1 MVALGNGCEG
11 GCPVRRTARIVVYVS
26 GAIVLALAM
35 TITCALW
42 PEPLPAKQHMEPA
55 APLRIDHVTIVDVD
69 TGRLVP
75 DQSILVAAG
84 RIAQIAA
91 FGSVDDQPGVRRIDA
106 AGQYVVPGYNN
117 MHSHIL
123 TTAHPA
129 AGLALMLSEG
139 VTGFRQM
146 NGSDRLLQLRRESR
160 LPLNENT
167 PALLV
172 TPGDLV
178 LPFNVASAAEAQA
191 LVRHQKAAGADFIK
205 VGATTPPLLYA
216 ILSAARTDAVPVV
229 GHLPEGIDPVRASR
243 SGFHSIEHLGPGD
256 TLWIGCSSKK
266 ATLMAEAERHPSV
279 GAPPFPIP
287 AFAQKLLSP
296 LVPQLMARRLLNP
309 AAFEEEEDVARLQ
322 RAFDSYEP
330 GECRAL
336 AQALAR
342 NGTWMVPTL
351 VRLRSQYLQD
361 SPEYRTDPVI
371 PYLEPQAYR
380 AWVKVA
386 GIFAALPERSRRTF
400 REGYDRSLALTAL
413 LADAGVPMM
422 TGTDGSYQTP
432 GMSMG
437 QEFRE
442 LARAGL
448 SPLKILQM
456 ATRDPS
462 IFLGRTATM
471 GSVAVGKNA
480 DLVILSGNT
489 LSDVSN
495 LNHIVGVVRSGHYH
509 SRDDLQHMRERIASA
524 HGRLD

>member
-1 MVALGNGCEG
+1 MH
-11 GCPVRRTARIVVYVS
+11 RTAKIVLYVS
-26 GAIVLALAM
+26 GAVVFALAVA
-35 TITCALW
+35 IACVFW
-42 PEPLPAKQHMEPA
+42 PEPLPARQHMEPA

-69 TGRLVP
+69 TGRLIP
-75 DQSILVAAG
+75 DRSILIEGG
-84 RIAQIAA
+84 RIAQITG
-91 FGSVDDQPGVRRIDA
+91 FGSVADHPGVRRIDV

-117 MHSHIL
+117 MHSHVL
-123 TTAHPA
+123 AAAHPA
-129 AGLALMLSEG
+129 AGLGLMLSEG

-146 NGSDRLLQLRRESR
+146 NGSDRMLKLRRENR
-160 LPLNENT
+160 LPLNKDT
-167 PALLV
+167 PALLAM
-172 TPGDLV
+172 PGDLV
-178 LPFNVASAAEAQA
+178 LPFNVASETDAQT
-191 LVRHQKAAGADFIK
+191 LVRHQKKKGADFIK
-205 VGATTPPLLYA
+205 IGATTPPLLYA
-216 ILSAARTDAVPVV
+216 ILSAARKDAMPVL
-229 GHLPEGIDPVRASR
+229 GHLPEGIDPVQASR

-256 TLWIGCSSKK
+256 TMWIGCSSKK
-266 ATLMAEAERHPSV
+266 AALMAEAERHPSV

-287 AFAQKLLSP
+287 AFAQKLLAP
-296 LVPQLMARRLLNP
+296 LLPKLMARRLLNP

-330 GECRAL
+330 RQCSAV

-361 SPEYRTDPVI
+361 SPEYRTDPLI

-380 AWVKVA
+380 AWTKVA
-386 GIFAALPERSRRTF
+386 DIFAALPERSRRTF

-413 LADAGVPMM
+413 LADEGVPMM

-437 QEFRE
+437 QEFHE

-456 ATRDPS
+456 TTRDPA
-462 IFLGRTATM
+462 IFLDRTATM

-480 DLVILSGNT
+480 DLVILSGNP

-495 LNHIVGVVRSGHYH
+495 LGHIFGVVRSGHYH
-509 SRDDLQHMRERIASA
+509 SRDDLQHIRERVASA